1 MDAKNSANGFS
12 NGESLPAVNII
23 QHGEKPPEPARITL
37 IDYNEQQFQERQ
49 ITEIEDCLQL
59 RSEPT
64 VTWINVDGIEDI
76 NTVLKLGKVFGLHD
90 LVIEDIVTAW
100 QRPKFEDY
108 EEYIFVVFKMLT
120 YNERTKS
127 LDTENVSI
135 VLGDNFV
142 LSFQEK
148 VGDVFEQIRNRIRAA
163 KGRIRKMGCDYLV
176 YSLIDATVDH
186 YFDIMEK
193 IGERIE
199 VLEDHVVTEPGSETL
214 QEIHD
219 LKTDMLFLR
228 KSVWPLRE
236 VINNLQKTESDM
248 IKNGTTLYL
257 RDVYDHT
264 IQIIDTIESYRD
276 TVSSMLD
283 VYLSSVNNRM
293 NAIMKVLTIIATIFM
308 PLSFFTG
315 VYGMNFDHFPELHA
329 KWAYPFG
336 FWLVVIIVVSL
347 MLFYFKKKDWL

>member
-1 MDAKNSANGFS
+1 MDAKNSANGYS
-12 NGESLPAVNII
+12 NGESFPAVNII

-59 RSEPT
+59 RTEPT

-148 VGDVFEQIRNRIRAA
+148 VGDVFEQIRNRIRAS

-236 VINNLQKTESDM
+236 VINNLQKTESDL

-315 VYGMNFDHFPELHA
+315 VYGMNFAHFPELHA

-336 FWLVVIIVVSL
+336 FWAIVIVVVSS